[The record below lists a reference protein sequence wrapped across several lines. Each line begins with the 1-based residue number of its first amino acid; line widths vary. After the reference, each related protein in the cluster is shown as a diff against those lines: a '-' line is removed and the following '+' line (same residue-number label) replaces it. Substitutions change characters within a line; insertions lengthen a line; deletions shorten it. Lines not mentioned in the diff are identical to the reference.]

1 MRFAAADKVWK
12 NLMKA
17 SVETKNVVQVRSLRY
32 TDGVVVQ
39 TEGRDSVCVCVC
51 LFQMSF
57 CSHSAAW
64 EMMSRRLL
72 CFHRLHMS

>member
-32 TDGVVVQ
+32 TDSVVVLICKQ
-39 TEGRDSVCVCVC
+39 RGGTQFVCACVFFRCLSAHTVLPGR
-51 LFQMSF
+51 
-57 CSHSAAW
+57 
-64 EMMSRRLL
+64 
-72 CFHRLHMS
+72 